1 MADYKDVKYN
11 VDYGDTTGGGGG
23 LTLIS
28 TSHIANGASGH
39 SGVASSMDFTSGLD
53 STYDVY
59 KFVINGMIPDG
70 GQSLHFQVDTG
81 TNTNYNQTV
90 TTMQRAV
97 SHKGDGTAFADDGH
111 GGPQDNDAANAIIG
125 IGQLGDGDDD
135 NQDRGGLSGYLYLFN
150 PASTVFEKHFISKMT
165 GSGMAGT
172 NPYLEMHENAGYFQ
186 QTAAIT
192 RIRFL
197 YTSTNIRAG
206 RISMYGVAK

>member
-70 GQSLHFQVDTG
+70 GQSLHVQVDTG

-125 IGQLGDGDDD
+125 IGQLGDGTDD

>member
-11 VDYGDTTGGGGG
+11 VDYGDTTGGAGG

-39 SGVASSMDFTSGLD
+39 SGTVDSIDFTSGLD
-53 STYDVY
+53 STFDVY
-59 KFVINGMIPDG
+59 KFIVNGMIPDG
-70 GQSLHFQVDTG
+70 TAQLHFSVDVG
-81 TNTNYNQTV
+81 TATNYVQTV
-90 TTMQRAV
+90 TTMQRAA
-97 SHKGDGTAFADDGH
+97 SHKGDGTAFSDDGH
-111 GGPQDNDAANAIIG
+111 GGPQDNDAAVAALG
-125 IGQLGDGDDD
+125 IAQKGDGDDD
-135 NQDRGGLSGYLYLFN
+135 AQDRGGVSGYLYLFN